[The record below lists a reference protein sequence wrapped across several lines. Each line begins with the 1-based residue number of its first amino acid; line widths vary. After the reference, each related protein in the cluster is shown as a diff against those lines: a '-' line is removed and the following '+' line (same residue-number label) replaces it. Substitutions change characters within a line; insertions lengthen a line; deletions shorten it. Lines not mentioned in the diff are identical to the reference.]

1 VVQTNDDGSTFYTKN
16 KARVFSAKGKKDF
29 AYAMLFAFI
38 RFLQW
43 VNQYGEEESE
53 SVPAE
58 DAEMCG

>member
-1 VVQTNDDGSTFYTKN
+1 MLLTKN
-16 KARVFSAKGKKDF
+16 KAGVFSAKGRKDF
-29 AYAMLFAFI
+29 ADAMLFAFI

-53 SVPAE
+53 SVPEE